1 MAKIGSHIRE
11 ATAKITNASSSI
23 NAKGFAFAE
32 IIDTKESIYI
42 PKSVADC
49 YGINVTYIGRV
60 AKIRYSVEKD
70 GGLVAQAIDFIVAN
84 FPERAGG
91 DLVKEL
97 AKINQELALVQHRID
112 ELLKKYGKK
121 DKKIKRAA

>member
-23 NAKGFAFAE
+23 KAKGFAFAE
-32 IIDTKESIYI
+32 IIDTGKSIYI
-42 PKSVADC
+42 PKSVVDC
-49 YGINVTYIGRV
+49 YGINVTHIGRA

-91 DLVKEL
+91 DFVEEL
-97 AKINQELALVQHRID
+97 AKINQELALVQNRID

-121 DKKIKRAA
+121 IKKVKKAA